1 MTTGSRCGAGDEQ
14 HGAREAQCDAQG
26 PARGDAL
33 VEDDGREDE
42 REDGHRGQFD
52 GGIDGRGEAQ
62 SHDIAALGHNEAK
75 EAGAHDLQQVA
86 ALDALLRH
94 NDRSQPKEDGRA
106 ANPEGNQLRP
116 RDAAVGEDIL
126 GEGSHQPE
134 QHHCQQ
140 HGAMSLKVL
149 VLGHHFICH

>member
-1 MTTGSRCGAGDEQ
+1 MAAGSRGGAGDEQ
-14 HGAREAQCDAQG
+14 HGTREAQHDAQG

-33 VEDDGREDE
+33 VQDDGREDE
-42 REDGHRGQFD
+42 RENGHGSQLD
-52 GGIDGRGEAQ
+52 GGVDGRGEAQ
-62 SHDIAALGHNEAK
+62 SHDVAALGHDKSE
-75 EAGAHDLQQVA
+75 ETGTHDLQQVA
-86 ALDALLRH
+86 ALDALLWH

-116 RDAAVGEDIL
+116 RDAAVGQDIL
-126 GEGSHQPE
+126 GKGSHQPE

-149 VLGHHFICH
+149 VLGHRFICR